1 LQVNVQNNQVVL
13 PNSVTAAALEEA
25 RDAMRRVEQQRA
37 RTIELPPPA
46 SPALV
51 DTMSEVGEAG
61 VVSEVE
67 EAVLSSDSEEG

>member
-37 RTIELPPPA
+37 RTIELPPP
-46 SPALV
+46 
-51 DTMSEVGEAG
+51 TEAE